1 MVYLLLVYQKKM
13 QYRTLTGTGITV
25 SRICLGTMTFGD
37 QVNEADSIRMV
48 HRALD
53 AGVNFI
59 DTADI
64 YTNGVSEII
73 TGKALKGRREGLVLA
88 SKVCNQVGQYKL
100 KDTGLS
106 RWHVIK
112 GVEASLKRLDTDC
125 LDIYYLHKPDYNTPL
140 EETLAAF
147 DMLVRQGKIIYVGM
161 SNFAA
166 WQVCQA
172 LWICDKRDYS
182 LPVVT
187 QNVYNLLTRGIEQEF
202 LPFCK
207 QFKLGL
213 TVYNPL
219 AAGLLTGKHTLDK
232 GPVDGSRFQLNRE
245 YYGRYWNDTNF
256 NAVSETMDIAKKAGK
271 KPTELALQ
279 WLAAQSVVDSIII
292 GFSKMEHLE
301 ENLKVWEGK
310 LDDDTL
316 KACDEVWRKIKGIS
330 FQYNR

>member
-1 MVYLLLVYQKKM
+1 M
-13 QYRTLTGTGITV
+13 QYKTLTGTGATV

-59 DTADI
+59 DTADA
-64 YTNGVSEII
+64 YTKGVSEII
-73 TGKALKGRREGLVLA
+73 TGKALKGKRDGLILA
-88 SKVCNQVGQYKL
+88 SKVCNQVGAYKL

-106 RWHVIK
+106 RWHVIN

-147 DMLVRQGKIIYVGM
+147 DMLVRQGKVIYVGM

-166 WQVCQA
+166 WQICQA
-172 LWICDKRDYS
+172 LWICDKRNYS
-182 LPVVT
+182 PPVVT
-187 QNVYNLLTRGIEQEF
+187 QNVYNLLTRGIEQEL
-202 LPFCK
+202 LPLCK
-207 QFKLGL
+207 EFKLGL

-219 AAGLLTGKHTLDK
+219 AAGLLTGKHIPDK
-232 GPVDGSRFQLNRE
+232 GPVDGSRFQLNKE
-245 YYGRYWNDTNF
+245 YYGRYWNDVNF
-256 NAVSETMDIAKKAGK
+256 DALSEIMDIAKKAGK
-271 KPTELALQ
+271 KPTELAFQ
-279 WLAAQSVVDSIII
+279 WLVAQSVVDSIII

-301 ENLKVWEGK
+301 ENLSAWEGK
-310 LDDDTL
+310 LDEDTL
-316 KACDEVWRKIKGIS
+316 KACDEVWKKIKGIS